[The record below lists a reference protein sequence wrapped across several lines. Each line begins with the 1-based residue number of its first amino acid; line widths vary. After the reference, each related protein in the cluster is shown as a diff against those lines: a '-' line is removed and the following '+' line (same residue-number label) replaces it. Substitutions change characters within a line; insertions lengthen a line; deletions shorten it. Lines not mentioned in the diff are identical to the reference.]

1 MTALQVERI
10 AHALDQDASGWVTWT
25 EFIAAALCVSVCR
38 NRRLVEAAFAVIDK
52 LGVGK
57 APSKGDFK
65 EISKRFQRDFEE
77 TSKSFYMKNVKNE
90 FRMNSE

>member
-1 MTALQVERI
+1 MSHFREVLSKSGMAALQVERI

-52 LGVGK
+52 GVGK
-57 APSKGDFK
+57 A
-65 EISKRFQRDFEE
+65 R
-77 TSKSFYMKNVKNE
+77 
-90 FRMNSE
+90 